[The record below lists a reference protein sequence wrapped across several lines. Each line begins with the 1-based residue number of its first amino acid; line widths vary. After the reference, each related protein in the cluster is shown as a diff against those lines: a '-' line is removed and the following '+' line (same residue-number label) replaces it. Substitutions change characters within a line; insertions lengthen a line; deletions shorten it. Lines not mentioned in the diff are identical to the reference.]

1 MIVLQKKSTAPPS
14 LMDMDTRPAN
24 TGMKLESTDNRPESD
39 RKLPKA
45 LEDVLALKDIR
56 AKQVSGCAVF

>member
-1 MIVLQKKSTAPPS
+1 
-14 LMDMDTRPAN
+14 MDTKPA
-24 TGMKLESTDNRPESD
+24 TAGLKLTPPGETNQAD

-56 AKQVSGCAVF
+56 AKQVDNTC